1 VRGDEGDVRVKQPL
15 WRAATLQERDTYRP
29 SRQYRAGR
37 VPIWDDAHAYRIE
50 AGEVGAVLM
59 HATFGSPWEMRSL
72 AEFLAANGIT
82 VICPLFQGHGTTPEA
97 FASANPRKWID
108 DARRALQWLQ
118 ERTSTQFLIGQ
129 CLGGRVA
136 MALHVEDR
144 LKVAGIVTIST
155 PFTPPPR
162 TPFLPSPFDRWPI
175 DLTPR
180 SLPLFHRLNLVPDNM
195 KRISLHSLT
204 PWRCYQQ
211 YRPASS
217 WEIVNRLRKKL
228 STQLDRVNAPCL
240 IVHAAHDHL
249 HPASNAHFAYQQI
262 SSTDKEL
269 YLIDAVTHI
278 VSTNIRTKQIV
289 FKKILRFIQQHA
301 ATHVSERH

>member
-1 VRGDEGDVRVKQPL
+1 MKQPP
-15 WRAATLQERDTYRP
+15 WRVSSFQERETYRP

-37 VPIWDDAHAYRIE
+37 VPIWDDGHTYRLE
-50 AGEVGAVLM
+50 AGKVGAVLM

-82 VICPLFQGHGTTPEA
+82 VICPLFKGHGTTPEA
-97 FASANPRKWID
+97 FASVNPSEWID
-108 DARRALQWLQ
+108 DAREALKWLQ
-118 ERTSTQFLIGQ
+118 ERTTTQFLIGQ

-162 TPFLPSPFDRWPI
+162 MPFLPSPFDRWPI
-175 DLTPR
+175 NLTPR
-180 SLPLFHRLNLVPDNM
+180 SLPLFHRLNLVPDNR

-217 WEIVNRLRKKL
+217 WETVNSLRKTL

-240 IVHAAHDHL
+240 LIHAAHDHL
-249 HPASNAHFAYQQI
+249 HPASNAQFAYQQI

-278 VSTNIRTKQIV
+278 VSTNTRIRQPL
-289 FKKILRFIQQHA
+289 FKKILRFIDAHPSTD
-301 ATHVSERH
+301 ATELH